1 MDGWKQPPSRDKLPS
16 SFPFYT
22 RNPNRVKIT
31 PDRFSTTHGQKIF
44 FATTY
49 PRAQGGIVTLKVSV
63 PTPEKHLSKRRVL
76 FGTKKKRKLHRFA
89 ETPTPE
95 HQRRERKGREGRKG
109 GRNDR
114 DSFFFSFFFSSND
127 TTQEKKDISG
137 GRRRRRRRGANP
149 RIVEEKPMPGLPFPS
164 RVHSPLDVSARVT
177 VTKRRTVSALSGSL
191 HRPPFRPFP
200 PHPALR
206 PATRGP
212 YPLPAPR
219 RDAIQPAA
227 YCVFARRH
235 IAARCYTRNGPLV
248 GETARWWGINAECVV
263 GRQGAVVGIAAGR
276 GSQTPPRSF
285 NHLLA
290 TETIFSAR
298 LA

>member
-1 MDGWKQPPSRDKLPS
+1 MDGWKQPPSRDKLPP

-109 GRNDR
+109 GEETIAIP
-114 DSFFFSFFFSSND
+114 SSSLFSFLR
-127 TTQEKKDISG
+127 TTQHRRKKIYQEDEEEEEEE
-137 GRRRRRRRGANP
+137 A
-149 RIVEEKPMPGLPFPS
+149 RIRES
-164 RVHSPLDVSARVT
+164 
-177 VTKRRTVSALSGSL
+177 
-191 HRPPFRPFP
+191 
-200 PHPALR
+200 
-206 PATRGP
+206 
-212 YPLPAPR
+212 
-219 RDAIQPAA
+219 
-227 YCVFARRH
+227 
-235 IAARCYTRNGPLV
+235 
-248 GETARWWGINAECVV
+248 
-263 GRQGAVVGIAAGR
+263 
-276 GSQTPPRSF
+276 
-285 NHLLA
+285 
-290 TETIFSAR
+290 
-298 LA
+298 

>member
-95 HQRRERKGREGRKG
+95 HQRRERKGRKGRKG
-109 GRNDR
+109 GKKQSRFLLLL
-114 DSFFFSFFFSSND
+114 FFLFFERHNTGEKRYIRRTKKKKKKRRESANRRREAYAWPAFSF
-127 TTQEKKDISG
+127 
-137 GRRRRRRRGANP
+137 
-149 RIVEEKPMPGLPFPS
+149 S
-164 RVHSPLDVSARVT
+164 R
-177 VTKRRTVSALSGSL
+177 ALS
-191 HRPPFRPFP
+191 
-200 PHPALR
+200 
-206 PATRGP
+206 T
-212 YPLPAPR
+212 
-219 RDAIQPAA
+219 
-227 YCVFARRH
+227 
-235 IAARCYTRNGPLV
+235 
-248 GETARWWGINAECVV
+248 
-263 GRQGAVVGIAAGR
+263 
-276 GSQTPPRSF
+276 
-285 NHLLA
+285 
-290 TETIFSAR
+290 
-298 LA
+298 

>member
-1 MDGWKQPPSRDKLPS
+1 
-16 SFPFYT
+16 
-22 RNPNRVKIT
+22 
-31 PDRFSTTHGQKIF
+31 
-44 FATTY
+44 
-49 PRAQGGIVTLKVSV
+49 
-63 PTPEKHLSKRRVL
+63 
-76 FGTKKKRKLHRFA
+76 
-89 ETPTPE
+89 
-95 HQRRERKGREGRKG
+95 
-109 GRNDR
+109 
-114 DSFFFSFFFSSND
+114 
-127 TTQEKKDISG
+127 
-137 GRRRRRRRGANP
+137 
-149 RIVEEKPMPGLPFPS
+149 MPGLPFPS

-248 GETARWWGINAECVV
+248 GGDGALVGDKRGMRGGETASRGGDSGREGFTNAPSKL
-263 GRQGAVVGIAAGR
+263 QPPAGHR
-276 GSQTPPRSF
+276 
-285 NHLLA
+285 ND
-290 TETIFSAR
+290 IFCAIGVT
-298 LA
+298 